1 MRQLLSHIVSL
12 VLLAWVL
19 LACNSRPEHVQTI
32 DQLPAIY
39 PDYIGVTI
47 PVGIAPLNFSMAD
60 DDFTDID
67 VEIKGKKGGSLH
79 ANGSFADFDI
89 DDWHQLLEKNK
100 GSQLIVS
107 VYAQK
112 DGQWY
117 QYRDFTIDVSPY
129 PLEEWGI
136 TYRRIPPSYMLYS
149 HMGLYQRNLSDFEE
163 MSMMENSQ
171 IHGNCLNCHTQNRT
185 NPDQYVFHV
194 RGAHGATVISKS
206 EKRKVNSEKC
216 LRVMFVGSSEVVLAK
231 ITKRAAVDY
240 PNLEVVTYSPPYKPE
255 FSEEDNRAI
264 IQTINE
270 ANPDLLWIGMT
281 APKQEKWTYQHWKE
295 LDIHC
300 HVGTIGAV
308 FDFYAGTSRRA
319 PIWWQHHSLEWLYR
333 LILEPKRMWKRYVV
347 GNPLFL
353 WNIWRESKCLLL

>member
-19 LACNSRPEHVQTI
+19 LACNYRPEHTQTI

-100 GSQLIVS
+100 GSLLTVS
-107 VYAQK
+107 VCAQK

-117 QYRDFTIDVSPY
+117 QYRGFTIDVSPY

-136 TYRRIPPSYMLYS
+136 
-149 HMGLYQRNLSDFEE
+149 
-163 MSMMENSQ
+163 
-171 IHGNCLNCHTQNRT
+171 
-185 NPDQYVFHV
+185 
-194 RGAHGATVISKS
+194 
-206 EKRKVNSEKC
+206 
-216 LRVMFVGSSEVVLAK
+216 
-231 ITKRAAVDY
+231 
-240 PNLEVVTYSPPYKPE
+240 
-255 FSEEDNRAI
+255 
-264 IQTINE
+264 
-270 ANPDLLWIGMT
+270 
-281 APKQEKWTYQHWKE
+281 
-295 LDIHC
+295 
-300 HVGTIGAV
+300 
-308 FDFYAGTSRRA
+308 
-319 PIWWQHHSLEWLYR
+319 
-333 LILEPKRMWKRYVV
+333 
-347 GNPLFL
+347 
-353 WNIWRESKCLLL
+353 

>member
-1 MRQLLSHIVSL
+1 

-19 LACNSRPEHVQTI
+19 LACNSRPEHAQTV

-60 DDFTDID
+60 DDFTNID
-67 VEIKGKKGGSLH
+67 VEIKGKKGGNLH

-100 GSQLIVS
+100 GSQLMVS

-171 IHGNCLNCHTQNRT
+171 IHGNCLNCHTQNRN
-185 NPDQYVFHV
+185 NPDQYVF
-194 RGAHGATVISKS
+194 
-206 EKRKVNSEKC
+206 
-216 LRVMFVGSSEVVLAK
+216 
-231 ITKRAAVDY
+231 
-240 PNLEVVTYSPPYKPE
+240 
-255 FSEEDNRAI
+255 
-264 IQTINE
+264 
-270 ANPDLLWIGMT
+270 
-281 APKQEKWTYQHWKE
+281 
-295 LDIHC
+295 
-300 HVGTIGAV
+300 
-308 FDFYAGTSRRA
+308 
-319 PIWWQHHSLEWLYR
+319 
-333 LILEPKRMWKRYVV
+333 
-347 GNPLFL
+347 
-353 WNIWRESKCLLL
+353 